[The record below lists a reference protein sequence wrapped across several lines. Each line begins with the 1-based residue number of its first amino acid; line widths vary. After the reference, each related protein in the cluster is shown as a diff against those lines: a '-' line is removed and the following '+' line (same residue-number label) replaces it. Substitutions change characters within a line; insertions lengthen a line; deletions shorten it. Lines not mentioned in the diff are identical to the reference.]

1 MSTHQLIRSSLALAF
16 AFTVTGTA
24 LAEPTRGGYRDSIR
38 SAACAPAAAG
48 TTSYRDAQARSNFG
62 APGAASI
69 QVAGYR
75 GHGPSGQRVNHVAS
89 SASTYCSL

>member
-24 LAEPTRGGYRDSIR
+24 LAETRGGYRDSIR
-38 SAACAPAAAG
+38 SAACAPAAVG
-48 TTSYRDAQARSNFG
+48 STSYRDAHARLNS
-62 APGAASI
+62 APQGSVGI

-75 GHGPSGQRVNHVAS
+75 GHGPSGQRVNQVAS
-89 SASTYCSL
+89 VAGSYCSL